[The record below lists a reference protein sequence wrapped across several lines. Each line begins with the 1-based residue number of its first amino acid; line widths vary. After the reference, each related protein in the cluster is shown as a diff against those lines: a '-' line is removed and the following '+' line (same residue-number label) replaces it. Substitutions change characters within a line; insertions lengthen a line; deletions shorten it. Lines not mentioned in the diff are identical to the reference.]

1 MRLEGYRLDFLN
13 DNILI
18 HDFDSVGTI
27 WMVRILKKKRELNAV
42 QVDVKTKVRQSK
54 SRFGNSLKSELTIL
68 NAMFCCLIDR

>member
-1 MRLEGYRLDFLN
+1 
-13 DNILI
+13 
-18 HDFDSVGTI
+18 
-27 WMVRILKKKRELNAV
+27 MVRILKKKRELNAV